1 MGCLCLPPS
10 SPQSH
15 CMESGCDRHSEPCLR
30 AARPVESRQAL
41 RPGKVRGRQKLAWL
55 RPRAW
60 PAEGDGPQCCRSL
73 YTTEP
78 TPTGN
83 HSPTPS
89 QRIPVKGRDGG
100 PNAGW
105 RPTETQSRVGQGELQ
120 GAKRQEPR
128 VTTLA
133 HAGATRGPGLRTRR
147 QACCVRIIRG
157 ALPTD

>member
-15 CMESGCDRHSEPCLR
+15 FMESGCDRHSEPCLQ
-30 AARPVESRQAL
+30 AARPVEARQAL

-60 PAEGDGPQCCRSL
+60 LAEGDGPRRCRSL
-73 YTTEP
+73 YSTEP

-83 HSPTPS
+83 HSPTPP
-89 QRIPVKGRDGG
+89 QCIPVKGRDGG

-105 RPTETQSRVGQGELQ
+105 RPTGTQSKAGQRELE
-120 GAKRQEPR
+120 GAQRREPR

-133 HAGATRGPGLRTRR
+133 HSGATRGPGLRTQR
-147 QACCVRIIRG
+147 QACCVRTVRG
-157 ALPTD
+157 VLPTD

>member
-15 CMESGCDRHSEPCLR
+15 FMESGCDRHSEPCLQ
-30 AARPVESRQAL
+30 AARPVEARQAL

-60 PAEGDGPQCCRSL
+60 LAEGDGPRRCRSL
-73 YTTEP
+73 YSTEP

-83 HSPTPS
+83 HSPTPP
-89 QRIPVKGRDGG
+89 QCIPVKGRDGG

-105 RPTETQSRVGQGELQ
+105 RPTGTQSKAGQRELE
-120 GAKRQEPR
+120 GAQRREPR

-133 HAGATRGPGLRTRR
+133 HAGATRGPGLRTQR
-147 QACCVRIIRG
+147 QACCVRTVRG
-157 ALPTD
+157 VLPTD